1 MTKVQYIYIYIYI
14 LLEYFDSTVRDGLI
28 FGAWGVIQ
36 NCVKDEKKIFKEKKK
51 SRTVLG
57 LFIYFF

>member
-1 MTKVQYIYIYIYI
+1 
-14 LLEYFDSTVRDGLI
+14 
-28 FGAWGVIQ
+28 VIQ

-51 SRTVLG
+51 IRTVLG